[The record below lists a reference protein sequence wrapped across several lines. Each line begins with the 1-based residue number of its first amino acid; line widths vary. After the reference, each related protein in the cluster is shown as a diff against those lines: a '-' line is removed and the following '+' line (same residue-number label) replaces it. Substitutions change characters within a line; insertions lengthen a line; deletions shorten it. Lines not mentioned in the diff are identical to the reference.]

1 MNQTGRGSDNP
12 SGGMQSLKAAAV
24 ILVVVLVGWL
34 VLHRNPSPAPTSA
47 GVTKGHS
54 SHVAT
59 TTTSRPTTTTTVAL
73 IPAQSIKVQV
83 LNGVGTGDLATEWSG
98 KLKKDFG
105 YDTLAPDNSTAT
117 VPASVIYVMTAGYI
131 PEADN
136 LATRVG
142 LAISAVN
149 TTIPAPAAAPI
160 PATERAAPN
169 LVLVIGRDLAGS
181 A

>member
-1 MNQTGRGSDNP
+1 
-12 SGGMQSLKAAAV
+12 
-24 ILVVVLVGWL
+24 
-34 VLHRNPSPAPTSA
+34 
-47 GVTKGHS
+47 
-54 SHVAT
+54 
-59 TTTSRPTTTTTVAL
+59 
-73 IPAQSIKVQV
+73 
-83 LNGVGTGDLATEWSG
+83 
-98 KLKKDFG
+98 
-105 YDTLAPDNSTAT
+105 